1 MRFRWMTVLLLS
13 ALAGCTGSGDEQ
25 AYSVYFQPYS
35 ADPDP
40 AARETIHAAAD
51 FARSHRTLPVVVVG
65 YSAPPDPGRDVDG
78 LSAQRAEGV
87 KRVLVAEGV
96 EPNRISTTAHGV
108 IDPKNLPTVA
118 ERRVD
123 IAVGRGDGQ

>member
-1 MRFRWMTVLLLS
+1 MRFQWAMVLLVL
-13 ALAGCTGSGDEQ
+13 ALTGCASGADRQ
-25 AYSVYFQPYS
+25 AYSVYFNPYS

-40 AARETIHAAAD
+40 AARATIHAAAD
-51 FARSHRTLPVVVVG
+51 YARSHRSLPVVVVG

-96 EPNRISTTAHGV
+96 ESDRIVTTANGV

-123 IAVGRGDGQ
+123 IAVGRDDGQ